1 MIAAGRVE
9 GIASVAYRVGIRQ
22 IEGPVMVQAG
32 ETILDAAFAAGHDFP
47 CGCQSGNC
55 GACKSV
61 LLDGAVDLAPYS
73 EYALSDAER
82 AAGQILACRAMP
94 TSDCEIAWLSGD
106 EVANHPQRKLTT
118 RVEAFDPLTHD
129 IRLLRL
135 RIEEGGPFTFT
146 AGQYAQLG
154 FEGLPD
160 RDYSMANQPDAGVL
174 EFHVRVVPGGTVSAY
189 VGSGKLRLGD
199 VVGVSGPRG
208 ISFLRESH
216 RGPILALAGGS
227 GLAPILSIV
236 ERALALGLKQ
246 PIHLYLGVRDERD
259 VYFEDRL
266 RALAAKHANLK
277 AAILLSEPSALTARR
292 TGFLADALAADFTA
306 LDGAKAYLAGPPV
319 MVDTC
324 MAALGR
330 LGLKREQCHA
340 DAFFTAADR
349 AGGKAA

>member
-1 MIAAGRVE
+1 M
-9 GIASVAYRVGIRQ
+9 AYRVGIRQ
-22 IEGPVMVQAG
+22 IEGPIVVQAG

-61 LLDGAVDLAPYS
+61 LLSGSVDLAPYS
-73 EYALSDAER
+73 EYALSDDER
-82 AAGQILACRAMP
+82 AAGQILACRALP

-106 EVANHPQRKLTT
+106 EMANHPQRKLTT

-135 RIEEGGPFTFT
+135 RLEAGGPFTFS

-160 RDYSMANQPDAGVL
+160 RDYSMANQPDAEVL

-199 VVGVSGPRG
+199 MVRVSGPRG
-208 ISFLRESH
+208 VSFLREGH

-236 ERALALGLKQ
+236 ARALALGAKQ

-259 VYFEDRL
+259 VYYEDRL
-266 RALAAKHANLK
+266 AALAAMHPHLK
-277 AAILLSEPSALTARR
+277 VDIVLSEASASTTRR
-292 TGFLADALAADFTA
+292 TGFLAEALAADFTA

-324 MAALGR
+324 MAALGK
-330 LGLKREQCHA
+330 LGLRREHCHA
-340 DAFFTAADR
+340 DAFYTAVDR
-349 AGGKAA
+349 PGGKAA